1 VSKLV
6 LEDVSNIV
14 FLYVHSEK
22 QISCVLGYL
31 PN

>member
-1 VSKLV
+1 V
-6 LEDVSNIV
+6 LEDVPNIV

-22 QISCVLGYL
+22 PISCVLGYL